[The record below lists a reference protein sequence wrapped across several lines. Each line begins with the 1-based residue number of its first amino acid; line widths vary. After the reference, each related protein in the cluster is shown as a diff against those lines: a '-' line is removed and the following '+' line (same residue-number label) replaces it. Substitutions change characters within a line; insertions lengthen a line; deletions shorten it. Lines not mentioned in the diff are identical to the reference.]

1 MKWQYWKPKVI
12 CDVNIAINIC
22 TTCKQ
27 LKEYI
32 SHEYPV
38 KPFGSSDLKT
48 KSVKCRGVGHASG
61 REKMH
66 EYGIS
71 LQL

>member
-12 CDVNIAINIC
+12 WDTSMPIN
-22 TTCKQ
+22 TCKQ

-38 KPFGSSDLKT
+38 KPFSTSDLKT
-48 KSVKCRGVGHASG
+48 KSVTECRGVGHASG
-61 REKMH
+61 REKLH
-66 EYGIS
+66 GYGIG
-71 LQL
+71 LQF